1 MDPKKMMGFQV
12 SGDQRV
18 PVSVRD
24 WTAMKLAMWKS
35 KFALGIVM
43 REASAIIER
52 CRHEKECP
60 GATVE
65 TEPCFAGCPDR
76 EIRLS
81 ALVVLNAA
89 RMFTPVNAHQ
99 PMEPYFAPSRER
111 YSETI
116 SQLGATEV
124 ERDALRE
131 MLRSMGVDSPTPPEN
146 TEPARLEQKPAQ
158 QFTEED
164 LEEEETPPTEAE
176 TEGIL
181 GQ

>member
-1 MDPKKMMGFQV
+1 MGFETP
-12 SGDQRV
+12 SDKRV

-24 WTAMKLAMWKS
+24 WTAMKLAMWKARY
-35 KFALGIVM
+35 ALGIVA
-43 REASAIIER
+43 RSASEILAR
-52 CRHEKECP
+52 CKHEQGCP
-60 GATVE
+60 GETVE

-76 EIRLS
+76 ETRMD
-81 ALVVLNAA
+81 ALVTLNAA

-131 MLRSMGVDSPTPPEN
+131 MLRSMGAEPPTPPEN

-158 QFTEED
+158 QFAEED
-164 LEEEETPPTEAE
+164 LILEEETAHTEE
-176 TEGIL
+176 EGIL

>member
-1 MDPKKMMGFQV
+1 MEPRKMMGFEAP
-12 SGDQRV
+12 GDQRV

-35 KFALGIVM
+35 RFALEIVM
-43 REASAIIER
+43 RNASAILDR
-52 CRHEKECP
+52 CKHEKDCP
-60 GATVE
+60 GATSE

-76 EIRLS
+76 EQRMD
-81 ALVVLNAA
+81 ALVAMNAA
-89 RMFTPVNAHQ
+89 RMFAPINANQ

-111 YSETI
+111 YCEMISE
-116 SQLGATEV
+116 LGATQV

-131 MLRSMGVDSPTPPEN
+131 MLRSMGVDPPTPPEN
-146 TEPARLEQKPAQ
+146 TEPARLEQKAAQ

-164 LEEEETPPTEAE
+164 LVEDEEITDDSAE
-176 TEGIL
+176 EGIL

>member
-1 MDPKKMMGFQV
+1 MEPRKMMGFETPN
-12 SGDQRV
+12 DQRV

-24 WTAMKLAMWKS
+24 WTAMKLAIWKS
-35 KFALGIVM
+35 RYALEIVA
-43 REASAIIER
+43 RAASAILAR
-52 CRHEKECP
+52 CKHEEGCP

-76 EIRLS
+76 EMRMD
-81 ALVVLNAA
+81 ALVALNAA
-89 RMFTPVNAHQ
+89 RMFTPVDAHQ

-116 SQLGATEV
+116 SQLGAAEV

-131 MLRSMGVDSPTPPEN
+131 MLRSMGVESPTPPEN
-146 TEPARLEQKPAQ
+146 AEPARLDRKPVK

-164 LEEEETPPTEAE
+164 LEEEITSSDDSAE
-176 TEGIL
+176 EGIL